1 MKSPAG
7 ARRLDF
13 DALAEAR
20 HSDPFSILGPHIADH
35 GVVIRAFFP
44 QAEQVTIVWS
54 GGDAVPMRRCHDAGI
69 FEGLLADATTI
80 PDYTLRVTYPGGYSE
95 NIDDPYRYGRVLGDY
110 DLYLFGEGNHTRIYQ
125 KLGAHPMR
133 IGAAD
138 GVHFAVWAPNAVC
151 VAVVGD
157 FNRWDGRV
165 HPMRSLGASGVWE
178 IFLPAATFGHRY
190 KFEIKARNKTV
201 LLKADPYGLAFEV
214 PPLSASVVARLDYD
228 WQDDEWMRS
237 RPGHNSWLNLP
248 MAIYEVHLGSWM
260 RIPEEHNRYLTYD
273 ELATRLIPY
282 VRDMGYTHIELLPVM
297 EHPFSGSWGYQ
308 VTGFFAPTSRFGT
321 PREFKGFIDA
331 CHRAGIGV
339 ILDWVPGHFPKDAHG
354 LARFDGTSLYEHA
367 DPRQGEHSDWGTLIF
382 NYGRNEVR
390 NFLLANALFWLHEY
404 HVDGLRV
411 DAVASMIYLDYS
423 RREGEWV
430 PNRYGGRENLE
441 ALEFLRQVNMLT
453 HAEQPGSIT
462 VAEESTAFPSVS
474 RPTYLGG
481 LGFTY
486 KWNMGWMNDILEYAK
501 KNPVYRRWD
510 HTHLTF
516 SLLYAFT
523 ENFILPFSH
532 DEVVHGKGSMF
543 GKIPG
548 DGWQKAATLRA
559 LYGFMYAHPGKK
571 LMFMGCEF
579 GQEREWNYD
588 HSIDWHVLGAHLHS
602 GLRHFVVD
610 LNRTYTSEP
619 ALHQVDFD
627 PQGFQWID
635 CNDNENSVV
644 SLIRRAQNPED
655 FVVALLN
662 FTPVTREGYLIG
674 VPRGGGYVELLN
686 SDAEVYGGSNYG
698 NAGIVFTEAIAS
710 HGYNVAAPPSSAW
723 FPAAEAARCKLLVSC
738 SLKPAVLSFVN
749 VSEKRR
755 EVALPDQSQTRSTP
769 ARQGP

>member
-1 MKSPAG
+1 MTPPTG
-7 ARRLDF
+7 VQRIDF

-20 HSDPFSILGPHIADH
+20 HHDPFSILGAHVVED
-35 GVVIRAFFP
+35 GVVIRAFLP
-44 QAEQVTIVWS
+44 HAEQASIIWP
-54 GGDAVPMRRCHDAGI
+54 GGDPVPMQKRHDAGI
-69 FEGLLADATTI
+69 FEGPLAGLTTI
-80 PDYTLRVTYPGGYSE
+80 PDYTLRVTHPGGHTT
-95 NIDDPYRYGRVLGDY
+95 NVDDPYRYGRVLGDY
-110 DLYLFGEGNHTRIYQ
+110 DLYLFGEGNHTRIYE

-138 GVHFAVWAPNAVC
+138 GVHFAVWAPNAVR
-151 VAVVGD
+151 VSVVGD
-157 FNRWDGRV
+157 FNRWDGRA

-178 IFLPAATFGHRY
+178 IFLPAATVGHRY
-190 KFEIKARNKTV
+190 KFEIKARNKNV
-201 LLKADPYGLAFEV
+201 LLKADPYGRAFEI
-214 PPLSASVVARLDYD
+214 PPLSASIVTRLDYD
-228 WQDDEWMRS
+228 WQDDEWMRD
-237 RPGHNSWLNLP
+237 RVGRESWLNRP
-248 MAIYEVHLGSWM
+248 MAAYEVHLGSWM
-260 RIPEEHNRYLTYD
+260 RIPAEKDRYLTYD
-273 ELATRLIPY
+273 ELAARLIPY

-308 VTGFFAPTSRFGT
+308 VTGFYAPTSRFGT
-321 PREFKGFIDA
+321 PREFKGFVDA

-354 LARFDGTSLYEHA
+354 LAQFDGTSLYEHA

-404 HVDGLRV
+404 HADGLRV

-441 ALEFLRQVNMLT
+441 AIEFLRQMNMLT

-462 VAEESTAFPSVS
+462 IAEESTAFPSVS

-486 KWNMGWMNDILEYAK
+486 KWNMGWMNDILEYVK
-501 KNPVYRRWD
+501 KDPVYRRWD

-548 DGWQKAATLRA
+548 DDWRKAATLRA

-579 GQEREWNYD
+579 GQTREWNYD
-588 HSIDWHVLGAHLHS
+588 QSLDWHALENPLHS
-602 GLRHFVVD
+602 GLRHFVAD
-610 LNRTYTSEP
+610 LNRTYTNEP
-619 ALHQVDFD
+619 AMHQVDFD
-627 PQGFQWID
+627 PNGFHWID

-644 SLIRRAQNPED
+644 SFIRRAQNPDD

-662 FTPVTREGYLIG
+662 FTPVPREGYRIG
-674 VPRGGGYVELLN
+674 VPRDGGYIELLN
-686 SDAEVYGGSNYG
+686 SDAEAYGGSNCG
-698 NAGIVFTEAIAS
+698 NGGIVFSEPIAS
-710 HGYNVAAPPSSAW
+710 HGYNVSLSLRIPPLG
-723 FPAAEAARCKLLVSC
+723 FLL
-738 SLKPAVLSFVN
+738 LKPAV
-749 VSEKRR
+749 
-755 EVALPDQSQTRSTP
+755 
-769 ARQGP
+769 

>member
-1 MKSPAG
+1 
-7 ARRLDF
+7 
-13 DALAEAR
+13 
-20 HSDPFSILGPHIADH
+20 
-35 GVVIRAFFP
+35 
-44 QAEQVTIVWS
+44 
-54 GGDAVPMRRCHDAGI
+54 
-69 FEGLLADATTI
+69 
-80 PDYTLRVTYPGGYSE
+80 
-95 NIDDPYRYGRVLGDY
+95 
-110 DLYLFGEGNHTRIYQ
+110 
-125 KLGAHPMR
+125 MR
-133 IGAAD
+133 IGSAD
-138 GVHFAVWAPNAVC
+138 GVHFAVWAPNAVR
-151 VAVVGD
+151 VSVVGD
-157 FNRWDGRV
+157 FNRWDGRA
-165 HPMRSLGASGVWE
+165 HPMRSLGSSGVWE
-178 IFLPAATFGHRY
+178 IFLPAATVGHRY
-190 KFEIKARNKTV
+190 KFEIKARNKNV
-201 LLKADPYGLAFEV
+201 LLKADPYGHAFEI
-214 PPLSASVVARLDYD
+214 PPLSASIVSRLDYD

-237 RPGHNSWLNLP
+237 REECQSWLHRP

-260 RIPEEHNRYLTYD
+260 RIPEENDRYLTYD
-273 ELATRLIPY
+273 ELAARLIPY
-282 VRDMGYTHIELLPVM
+282 VREMGYTHIELLPVM

-308 VTGFFAPTSRFGT
+308 VTGFYAPTSRFGT
-321 PREFKGFIDA
+321 PREFKGFVDA

-354 LARFDGTSLYEHA
+354 LAQFDGTSLFEHA

-404 HVDGLRV
+404 HADGLRV

-441 ALEFLRQVNMLT
+441 ALEFLRQMNMLT

-474 RPTYLGG
+474 RPAYLGG

-486 KWNMGWMNDILEYAK
+486 KWNMGWMNDILEYMK
-501 KNPVYRRWD
+501 KDPVYRRWD

-548 DGWQKAATLRA
+548 DEWQKAATLRA

-579 GQEREWNYD
+579 GQRREWNYD
-588 HSIDWHVLGAHLHS
+588 ESIDWHVLENPLHS

-610 LNRTYTSEP
+610 LNRTYASEP
-619 ALHQVDFD
+619 ALYQVDFE
-627 PQGFQWID
+627 PHGFQWID

-644 SLIRRAQNPED
+644 SLIRRADDPGD

-662 FTPVTREGYLIG
+662 FTPVPREGYRIG
-674 VPRGGGYVELLN
+674 VPKGGGYIELLN
-686 SDAEVYGGSNYG
+686 SDAEAYGGSNCG
-698 NAGIVFTEAIAS
+698 NGGIVFTEPIAS
-710 HGYNVAAPPSSAW
+710 HGHSESLRLRLPPLG
-723 FPAAEAARCKLLVSC
+723 FLL
-738 SLKPAVLSFVN
+738 LKPAM
-749 VSEKRR
+749 
-755 EVALPDQSQTRSTP
+755 
-769 ARQGP
+769 